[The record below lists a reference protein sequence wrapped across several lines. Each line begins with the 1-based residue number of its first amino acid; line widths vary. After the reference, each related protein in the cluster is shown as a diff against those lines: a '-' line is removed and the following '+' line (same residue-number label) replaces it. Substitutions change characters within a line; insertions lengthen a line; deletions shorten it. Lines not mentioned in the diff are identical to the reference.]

1 MTETKIAELKNAIRD
16 GKLVQT
22 AGGIRQ
28 ERVQSDKLGFDWV
41 NFYVNDLLVRQDYVA
56 QEHPVGTADN
66 PFAWHAELTLISNAY
81 YYYAGERKVWTGEA
95 GVTAAWDDP
104 GFVVM

>member
-1 MTETKIAELKNAIRD
+1 MTESKLAQLKSAIRD

-28 ERVQSDKLGFDWV
+28 ERVQSDKLGFDWI
-41 NFYVNDLLVRQDYVA
+41 NFYVNDLLVRQDYVE
-56 QEHPVGTADN
+56 QDNPVGTADN
-66 PFAWHAELTLISNAY
+66 PFAWHAELALIPNAY

-95 GVTAAWDDP
+95 GVTAAWDDA